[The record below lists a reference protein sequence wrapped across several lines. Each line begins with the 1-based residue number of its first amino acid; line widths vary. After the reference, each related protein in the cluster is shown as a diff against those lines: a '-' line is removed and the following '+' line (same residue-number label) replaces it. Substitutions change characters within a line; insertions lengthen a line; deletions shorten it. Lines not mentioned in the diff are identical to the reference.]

1 MNTIKLD
8 KFTQLRFFEIWEPRY
23 RDNRVLLNA
32 RKVGPHNKIKFTKAK
47 SLPDTYYL
55 SGKTIKKYPKEYNS
69 SIFCYAV
76 PLEELQI
83 LQLTQNSQFEL

>member
-1 MNTIKLD
+1 MNTVQMD
-8 KFTQLRFFEIWEPRY
+8 KFTQFRVFEIWQPRY
-23 RDNRVLLNA
+23 HDNRVLLKA
-32 RKVGPHNKIKFTKAK
+32 TKVGAHNKVIFTKAK

-76 PLEELQI
+76 PLEELKL
-83 LQLTQNSQFEL
+83 LQLTQNSQFEI